1 MNERKWNLS
10 ENRDI
15 EGALQCA
22 ASQVRVAL
30 RVTEND
36 PTRIVAHRQYMKLMD
51 EIHVAITATRIADE
65 ADATP
70 EPERL
75 SV

>member
-1 MNERKWNLS
+1 VNERKWNLS

-30 RVTEND
+30 RVTSDD
-36 PTRIVAHRQYMKLMD
+36 PSRAVAHRHYEKLMS
-51 EIHVAITATRIADE
+51 EIHVAITAVRIADE
-65 ADATP
+65 ADAST
-70 EPERL
+70 EAL
-75 SV
+75 NV